1 MQAIQYPKN
10 PANEDHSGKFSQLWK
25 VQRGFRI
32 IRKNKRTTEIERQ
45 KATRSNTLNWVV
57 IGHYK
62 DKSEMEKAYVE
73 MLLDDWTITGDCYAT
88 DFK

>member
-1 MQAIQYPKN
+1 MPHERN
-10 PANEDHSGKFSQLWK
+10 LDRDCSTERFSQLWK

-62 DKSEMEKAYVE
+62 DKKAMDKAFME
-73 MLLDDWTITGDCYAT
+73 MLLDDWTITEDCYAT